1 MFRSNGRGRTDR
13 GSVNRL
19 LVAFLALALVAGA
32 CGKGEASRESAK
44 AAPTTLR
51 IGLVPNIAPEQQRTK
66 YEPFARYLRD
76 RLGVKVE
83 LTVATNYAGTVRA
96 LEAGQLDLAY
106 LGGLTYV
113 QARERTK
120 IEPLVTEV
128 DQETGEREYLSQI
141 VTKPDSG
148 VAKLEDLAGKDFAF
162 GDPSSTSGSLYPRAM
177 LVDAKFNCS
186 ATTLESCPP
195 LGRVLYSGG
204 HDAAAQ
210 AVAKGQVAAAGIEAR
225 ILHRLQK
232 EGKVPGDLKVLS
244 ERKVMGY
251 PWVAPS
257 SLDQGFRQRLAEA
270 FQDIQDPALLDLLR
284 AKSYAPVTA
293 EDYKEVDELARTL
306 GLLTTG

>member
-1 MFRSNGRGRTDR
+1 MHRSSDR
-13 GSVNRL
+13 GSVRSL
-19 LVAFLALALVAGA
+19 LVTLLALALVAGA
-32 CGKGEASRESAK
+32 CGNESESGEASRESAK
-44 AAPTTLR
+44 GAPTTLR
-51 IGLVPNIAPEQQRTK
+51 IGLVPNVAPEEQRTK
-66 YEPFARYLRD
+66 YEPFARYLRE

-128 DQETGEREYLSQI
+128 DRETGQREYLSQI
-141 VTKPDSG
+141 VTKADSG
-148 VAKLEDLAGKDFAF
+148 VTKLEDLAGKDFAF

-232 EGKVPGDLKVLS
+232 EGKVPNDLKVLS

-251 PWVAPS
+251 PWVSPT
-257 SLDQGFRQRLAEA
+257 SLDQAFRQRLTEA

-284 AKSYAPVTA
+284 AKSYVPVTA